1 MNYSRGAII
10 YNIAI
15 FVFVFNLSI
24 GMINA
29 AGIFT
34 AYLDPDVYP
43 GLDETLCITVPPD
56 GFGGT
61 WKNVGGAGYKCYL
74 DGKAMSVSEELID
87 KSNALLQNESKL
99 FDVNQDPGPI
109 QIIGNLAGSFGNW
122 IQMAFEAFRVLYSS
136 VTFPAQ
142 FMLTL
147 WPCESATFA
156 YTGTNLLTTA
166 RGEVCTA
173 NPSIDDYETIV
184 LRLQQGIQLIYIL
197 TIIQFVSNRSLRSVD

>member
-1 MNYSRGAII
+1 MNYSRGSII

-43 GLDETLCITVPPD
+43 GLDETLC
-56 GFGGT
+56 
-61 WKNVGGAGYKCYL
+61 GYKCYL

-87 KSNALLQNESKL
+87 KSNTLLQNESKL
-99 FDVNQDPGPI
+99 FEVNQDPNSF